1 MKKGYQM
8 SNYNSGIP
16 IAPIKE
22 RTIPSRIKDKIRRQ
36 LRDKYSNTQ
45 LPTKEMEKSFEKGY
59 HSTREQIKKF
69 VDTKKKQMEQDKKD
83 FEQLIL
89 HQGKK

>member
-59 HSTREQIKKF
+59 LSTREQIKKF
-69 VDTKKKQMEQDKKD
+69 VDTKKKQTEQDKKD